1 MSSMREFKFG
11 WPVVVSS
18 ALGIALG
25 MSPLPFYTIGVF
37 AAPLS
42 QEFGWTIAQI
52 MSALAVFTLVA
63 MVAAPLVGYVTDRV
77 GVRKVVLTSMV
88 LFSLGMMS
96 FALNNGSM
104 VLYLVL
110 WGILGFVGA
119 GTLPITFTRAI
130 SRWFNE
136 KRGLALGVALIGTG
150 VAGALAKVY
159 AGYLILEFGWR
170 MAYVGVGALPLVI
183 AFPVALLLFRD
194 VDDPKAAR
202 RASQL
207 AAHNTLTGGG
217 KSYGMTVGQAFRD
230 WRFWLLA
237 LTFVP
242 LSFAIGGPIPN
253 LETLLGSK
261 GFSVTDAIFLASLIG
276 YAVLVGRLT
285 GGYLLDKIW
294 APAVACVLLIL
305 PAYSMYL
312 FQSPDLTYTKTAL
325 AVVILGFSAG
335 IEYDL
340 LAYMVS
346 RYFGIRNYA
355 AIYGILYAFFAAG
368 AGFGPAVYGR
378 VFQATG
384 SYNSILNW
392 SMWAFIF
399 CSLALLLLGR
409 YRDAEL
415 EEMVD
420 APIVSKPQTK
430 PLTEVR

>member
-1 MSSMREFKFG
+1 
-11 WPVVVSS
+11 
-18 ALGIALG
+18 
-25 MSPLPFYTIGVF
+25 
-37 AAPLS
+37 
-42 QEFGWTIAQI
+42 
-52 MSALAVFTLVA
+52 
-63 MVAAPLVGYVTDRV
+63 
-77 GVRKVVLTSMV
+77 
-88 LFSLGMMS
+88 
-96 FALNNGSM
+96 
-104 VLYLVL
+104 
-110 WGILGFVGA
+110 
-119 GTLPITFTRAI
+119 
-130 SRWFNE
+130 
-136 KRGLALGVALIGTG
+136 
-150 VAGALAKVY
+150 
-159 AGYLILEFGWR
+159 
-170 MAYVGVGALPLVI
+170 
-183 AFPVALLLFRD
+183 
-194 VDDPKAAR
+194 
-202 RASQL
+202 
-207 AAHNTLTGGG
+207 
-217 KSYGMTVGQAFRD
+217 MTVGQAFRD

-294 APAVACVLLIL
+294 APAVACALLIL

-415 EEMVD
+415 EKMVD
-420 APIVSKPQTK
+420 APIVSKTQTK
-430 PLTEVR
+430 PVTEVQ